1 MDDEDHLRAACWNL
15 LWALNQRE
23 THPVLDDRLAVKVG
37 EVKKKNYQ
45 VLCPNCEATIIK
57 ENGQICDGVAWR
69 VCVPNEKINDWM
81 REVDYATYCPK
92 CKNFKVLE
100 TDEPCNECLTEC
112 AREGTV
118 KPLKF
123 EEARVKVK

>member
-1 MDDEDHLRAACWNL
+1 MKGLK
-15 LWALNQRE
+15 
-23 THPVLDDRLAVKVG
+23 VK
-37 EVKKKNYQ
+37 
-45 VLCPNCEATIIK
+45 P
-57 ENGQICDGVAWR
+57 
-69 VCVPNEKINDWM
+69 M

-112 AREGTV
+112 AREGTA

>member
-1 MDDEDHLRAACWNL
+1 MYFDRWNRTYFAECEFQGLYFDLHTVFDLPRLWESDGSRYGGL
-15 LWALNQRE
+15 LIMN
-23 THPVLDDRLAVKVG
+23 
-37 EVKKKNYQ
+37 N
-45 VLCPNCEATIIK
+45 
-57 ENGQICDGVAWR
+57 
-69 VCVPNEKINDWM
+69 WM
-81 REVDYATYCPK
+81 REVRYDLYCPK

-118 KPLKF
+118 KPVKF

>member
-1 MDDEDHLRAACWNL
+1 M
-15 LWALNQRE
+15 
-23 THPVLDDRLAVKVG
+23 
-37 EVKKKNYQ
+37 
-45 VLCPNCEATIIK
+45 
-57 ENGQICDGVAWR
+57 
-69 VCVPNEKINDWM
+69 NDWM

-112 AREGTV
+112 VREGTV

>member
-1 MDDEDHLRAACWNL
+1 MN
-15 LWALNQRE
+15 N
-23 THPVLDDRLAVKVG
+23 
-37 EVKKKNYQ
+37 
-45 VLCPNCEATIIK
+45 
-57 ENGQICDGVAWR
+57 
-69 VCVPNEKINDWM
+69 WM

-92 CKNFKVLE
+92 CKSFKVLK

-123 EEARVKVK
+123 EEKTRKKRAPL

>member
-1 MDDEDHLRAACWNL
+1 MAIRAMPSRYVRIAIERQSLQRWWNL
-15 LWALNQRE
+15 M
-23 THPVLDDRLAVKVG
+23 
-37 EVKKKNYQ
+37 
-45 VLCPNCEATIIK
+45 
-57 ENGQICDGVAWR
+57 
-69 VCVPNEKINDWM
+69 NDWK

-118 KPLKF
+118 KPVNFK
-123 EEARVKVK
+123 EKTRK

>member
-1 MDDEDHLRAACWNL
+1 MKGLKVNL
-15 LWALNQRE
+15 M
-23 THPVLDDRLAVKVG
+23 
-37 EVKKKNYQ
+37 
-45 VLCPNCEATIIK
+45 
-57 ENGQICDGVAWR
+57 
-69 VCVPNEKINDWM
+69 NDWM

-92 CKNFKVLE
+92 CENFKVLE

-123 EEARVKVK
+123 KDKREKAK

>member
-1 MDDEDHLRAACWNL
+1 MTGCA
-15 LWALNQRE
+15 
-23 THPVLDDRLAVKVG
+23 
-37 EVKKKNYQ
+37 
-45 VLCPNCEATIIK
+45 
-57 ENGQICDGVAWR
+57 
-69 VCVPNEKINDWM
+69 
-81 REVDYATYCPK
+81 K